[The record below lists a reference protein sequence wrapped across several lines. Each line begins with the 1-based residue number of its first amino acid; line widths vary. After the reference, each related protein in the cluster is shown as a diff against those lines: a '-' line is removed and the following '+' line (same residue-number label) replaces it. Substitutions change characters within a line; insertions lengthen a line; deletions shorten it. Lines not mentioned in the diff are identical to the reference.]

1 MRVQLAHVTKSH
13 GAQVVL
19 DDVTLTIGPKA
30 RLGLVGPNGVGK
42 STLLRIVAGV
52 ESTDSGTV
60 THAPASLTLGYL
72 EQDRRVDLAE
82 SIVDHLQRAT
92 GVLEAERTL
101 EESAAAL
108 SRGEDAAAADRY
120 SEALD
125 RFLLLGGGDF
135 EARAGGVCAEL
146 GLKLDLRRERGGLSG
161 GEAARVGLAAILLSR
176 FDVLLLD
183 EPTNDLDFDG
193 LGRLE
198 SFLASYAG
206 ALVLVSHDRE
216 LLDRTVERVVS
227 IDARTHRARDW
238 AGGWT
243 DYEAAR
249 NAERDAAIAEF
260 EQARLRR
267 RRLTELLST
276 RRSEAR
282 AKGDSLG
289 SKTGGSDRRATHA
302 LETKVRQAQRLLER
316 NELPEKPFAAWEL
329 RLTLR
334 AGARL
339 SDQVLSLDSAVAE
352 RTGFRLGP
360 VDVDLEPG
368 ERLSVVGRNG
378 AGKTTLLGMLLGDI
392 PLVAGQRR
400 VGPGTVLGAIGQ
412 QRAAYAGAAP
422 VIDELVS
429 RTGLRTV
436 EARTLL
442 AKFGIGSDHV
452 NRACASL
459 SPGERTRAH
468 LAELQARG
476 VNVVI
481 LDEPTNHLD
490 LEAVEQ
496 LERALGDF
504 DGTLVLVSHDRRFLE
519 RIAPTRELVLGDEHR
534 GEPNGP
540 APVPV
545 IR

>member
-19 DDVTLTIGPKA
+19 DDVTLTIGPSA

-52 ESTDSGTV
+52 ERPDAGTV
-60 THAPASLTLGYL
+60 TRAPASLTVGYL
-72 EQDRRVDLAE
+72 EQNRRVDLGE
-82 SIVDHLQRAT
+82 SIVDHLRRHT
-92 GVLEAERTL
+92 GLLDAERAL
-101 EESAAAL
+101 EDSAASLA
-108 SRGEDAAAADRY
+108 RNEDGAAAERY
-120 SEALD
+120 SDALD
-125 RFLLLGGGDF
+125 GFLLLGGGDF
-135 EARAGGVCAEL
+135 DARAGSVCADL
-146 GLKLDLRRERGGLSG
+146 GLTLDVRRERGGLSG

-193 LGRLE
+193 LERLE
-198 SFLASYAG
+198 SFLGSYAG

-216 LLDRTVERVVS
+216 LLDRTVRRIVA
-227 IDARTHRARDW
+227 IDPRTHRAPDW

-249 NAERDAAIAEF
+249 AAERDAAIAQF
-260 EQARLRR
+260 EHARLRR

-282 AKGDSLG
+282 GKGDALG
-289 SKTGGSDRRATHA
+289 NKTGGSDRRATHA
-302 LETKVRQAQRLLER
+302 LETKVRQAERLLER
-316 NELPEKPFAAWEL
+316 NELPEKPFEPWEL

-339 SDQVLSLDSAVAE
+339 SGQVLSLDRAVAE
-352 RTGFRLGP
+352 RGSFRLGP
-360 VDVDLEPG
+360 VDLDLVPG

-378 AGKTTLLGMLLGDI
+378 VGKTTLLAVLLGEI
-392 PLVAGQRR
+392 PLVDGQRV
-400 VGPGTVLGAIGQ
+400 VGRSTVLGAIGQ
-412 QRAAYAGAAP
+412 QRVAYDGESS
-422 VIDELVS
+422 VIDELVA
-429 RTGLRTV
+429 RTGLRPV
-436 EARTLL
+436 DARTLL
-442 AKFGIGSDHV
+442 AKFAIGADHV
-452 NRACASL
+452 GRPCASL

-476 VNVVI
+476 VNVLI

-496 LERALGDF
+496 LEQALAAF
-504 DGTLVLVSHDRRFLE
+504 DGTLVVVSHDRRFLE
-519 RIAPTRELVLGDEHR
+519 RIAPTRELVLG
-534 GEPNGP
+534 
-540 APVPV
+540 A
-545 IR
+545 

>member
-52 ESTDSGTV
+52 DRPDVGTV
-60 THAPASLTLGYL
+60 TRAPAALTVGYL
-72 EQDRRVDLAE
+72 EQNRRVDLDE
-82 SIVDHLQRAT
+82 SIVDHLRRRT
-92 GVLEAERTL
+92 GLLDAERAL
-101 EESAAAL
+101 EESAASLA
-108 SRGEDAAAADRY
+108 RNGDAAAAERY

-135 EARAGGVCAEL
+135 DARAGSVCADL
-146 GLKLDLRRERGGLSG
+146 GLTLDVRRERGGLSG

-193 LGRLE
+193 LDRLE
-198 SFLASYAG
+198 SFLGSYAG

-216 LLDRTVERVVS
+216 LLDRIVDRVVS
-227 IDARTHRARDW
+227 IDPRTHRARDW
-238 AGGWT
+238 AGGWS

-249 NAERDAAIAEF
+249 DAEREAAIAEF
-260 EQARLRR
+260 EHARLRR
-267 RRLTELLST
+267 GRLTELLST

-282 AKGDSLG
+282 GKGDALG
-289 SKTGGSDRRATHA
+289 NKTGGSDRRATHA
-302 LETKVRQAQRLLER
+302 LETKVRQAERLLER
-316 NELPEKPFAAWEL
+316 NELPEKPFEPWEL
-329 RLTLR
+329 RLTFR

-339 SDQVLSLDSAVAE
+339 SDRVLSLDSAVAE
-352 RTGFRLGP
+352 RGSFGLGP
-360 VDVDLEPG
+360 LDLDLVPG

-378 AGKTTLLGMLLGDI
+378 AGKTTLLGMLLGEI
-392 PLVAGQRR
+392 PLVTGQRV
-400 VGPGTVLGAIGQ
+400 VGRGTVLGAIGQ
-412 QRAAYAGAAP
+412 QRVAYDGGST
-422 VIDELVS
+422 VIDELVARS
-429 RTGLRTV
+429 GLRPV
-436 EARTLL
+436 DARTLL
-442 AKFGIGSDHV
+442 AKFGIGADHV
-452 NRACASL
+452 GRPCASL
-459 SPGERTRAH
+459 SPGERTRAY

-476 VNVVI
+476 VNVLI

-496 LERALGDF
+496 LEQALTAF
-504 DGTLVLVSHDRRFLE
+504 EGTLVVVSHDRRFLE
-519 RIAPTRELVLGDEHR
+519 RVAPTRELVLAGGAIGTR
-534 GEPNGP
+534 SPRL
-540 APVPV
+540 A
-545 IR
+545 